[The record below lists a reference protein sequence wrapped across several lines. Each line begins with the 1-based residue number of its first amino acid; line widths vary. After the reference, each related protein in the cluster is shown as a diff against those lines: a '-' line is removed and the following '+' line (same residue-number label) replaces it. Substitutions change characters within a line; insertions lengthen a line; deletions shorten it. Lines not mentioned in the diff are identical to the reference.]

1 MSRAGKGKTGKYRI
15 QLGER
20 IRAVTE
26 KGQAVKTET
35 SDAGGV

>member
-1 MSRAGKGKTGKYRI
+1 MSRAGKGKTGKYGV

-26 KGQAVKTET
+26 NSKEVKTKT
-35 SDAGGV
+35 